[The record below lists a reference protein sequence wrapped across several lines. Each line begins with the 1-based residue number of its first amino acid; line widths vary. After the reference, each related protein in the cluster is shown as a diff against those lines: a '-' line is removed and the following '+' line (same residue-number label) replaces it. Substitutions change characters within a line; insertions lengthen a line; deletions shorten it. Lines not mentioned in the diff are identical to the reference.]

1 VKTAPLTVRIR
12 AVRLFLIGT
21 SLASMTAG
29 ALAQQAPV
37 PPPGATQPDAQ
48 VVADPAATTA
58 SSTEQATAD
67 AASPVSD
74 AEVIVTGSRI
84 GRTGFTAPT
93 PVTAL
98 SEQQLVQAS
107 PSTVAESLR
116 TLPAL
121 VNTSGPQRNSG
132 TVNGGQSFLDLR
144 SLGPT
149 RTLTLVDGRRFVTSA
164 LTGSVDVNLIP
175 AALIQRVE
183 VVTGGASAAYGSD
196 AVAGVVNFILDTSYS
211 GAKLDGYYGFSQRGD
226 NREVKLQGALGTD
239 FAGGR
244 GHVVVAGEY
253 FDNDGALPGKR
264 GWSSR
269 GSNLI
274 VGPAGGPRQISRSNV
289 LTVGTVG
296 GMFLTGTG
304 GTAAANA
311 QFAGTQFLPDGS
323 TAPYSFGS
331 YRSGGQQIGGDG
343 INTELIQQ
351 LVRPLQRQNV
361 FGRVEYEIADSTK
374 IFVEGLYGRSTTDYI
389 NAYNRHQFG
398 NPLTIRADNA
408 FLPAAIRAQ
417 AALTGVT
424 GFTFLRHSNERGF
437 VHTENDA
444 RTQRY
449 VVGAKGVL
457 SSWKWDA
464 YYQYGYSKQ
473 QTDILNVENVPRFT
487 AAIDAVVSPT
497 TGQIVCRSTLT
508 NPGNGCVPFN
518 PFGANRASE
527 AALDYVLG
535 TSSSTSRLRQ
545 HVVAGNLSGKL
556 LDGWAGPISLA
567 VGGEWRRERAEVTAD
582 PFSVAGAYLF
592 GNPQPWSGGYTVK
605 EAYVETVVPL
615 LANSPLGKDLEL
627 NAAGRVTDYST
638 SGSIWS
644 WKAGLSYTPF
654 DGLRLRGTRSRDI
667 RAPNVSELFNAGRMQ
682 TASPTDPF
690 RGGAIAQGIPIT
702 LGGNPN
708 LKPETAQTLTV
719 GIVVEPT
726 QIPRLS
732 FSVDYYNI
740 RIKDAIQTVTPQQL
754 LDQCFAGNQLACT
767 QTIRDANGVL
777 TRVLGIPINLAL
789 QQARGVDME
798 LAYRFDLGSLIGD
811 NSRLSLR
818 GLVAYLD
825 KLESTVP
832 GSAPINRAGEV
843 GLSPTPHWAGNASAN
858 LSSDFFSFF
867 LQGRLIGG
875 GKYDVTKT
883 AADLDLQNIKP
894 QFYLDGQISM
904 KLPPANGK
912 LELYVDVRNILDHD
926 PPFAPGAGNIAI
938 ATNAALYDLVG
949 RNFRFG
955 LRVRL

>member
-1 VKTAPLTVRIR
+1 MRKAPMNVRGR
-12 AVRLFLIGT
+12 ALRLLLIGA
-21 SLASMTAG
+21 SLASMTTGSWAQVASPRPAG
-29 ALAQQAPV
+29 AT
-37 PPPGATQPDAQ
+37 PPDPE
-48 VVADPAATTA
+48 VVADPAASTA

-67 AASPVSD
+67 AASPADGSD
-74 AEVIVTGSRI
+74 IVVTGSRI

-196 AVAGVVNFILDTSYS
+196 AVAGVVNFILDTNYS
-211 GAKLDGYYGFSQRGD
+211 GVKLDGYYGFSQRGD
-226 NREVKLQGALGTD
+226 NREVKLQGAAGTD

-244 GHVVVAGEY
+244 GHVVIAGEY

-264 GWSSR
+264 GWSSQ
-269 GSNLI
+269 GNNFI
-274 VGPAGGPRQISRSNV
+274 VGPAGGPKQISRSNV
-289 LTVGTVG
+289 LTVGTIG

-311 QFAGTQFLPDGS
+311 QFAGIQFLPDGS

-361 FGRVEYEIADSTK
+361 FARAEYEVAADTK
-374 IFVEGLYGRSTTDYI
+374 VFVEGLYGRSTTDYV

-408 FLPAAIRAQ
+408 FLPAALRAQ
-417 AALTGVT
+417 AALAGVT

-437 VHTENDA
+437 VHTENEA
-444 RTQRY
+444 QTQRY
-449 VVGAKGVL
+449 VAGAKGVL
-457 SSWKWDA
+457 GSWKWDA

-487 AAIDAVVSPT
+487 AAIDAVFSP
-497 TGQIVCRSTLT
+497 TGQIVCRTTLT
-508 NPGNGCVPFN
+508 NPTNGCVPFN

-527 AALDYVLG
+527 AALDYTRG

-545 HVVAGNLSGKL
+545 HVFGGNLSGKV

-567 VGGEWRRERAEVTAD
+567 VGGEWRRDRAEVTAD

-605 EAYVETVVPL
+605 EGYVETVVPL
-615 LANSPLGKDLEL
+615 LDNSPLGKNLEL

-654 DGLRLRGTRSRDI
+654 EGLRLRGTRSRDI

-702 LGGNPN
+702 LGGNPA
-708 LKPETAQTLTV
+708 LRPETAKTLTV
-719 GIVVEPT
+719 GLVLEPT
-726 QIPRLS
+726 QVPRLS

-740 RIKDAIQTVTPQQL
+740 KINDAIQTVTPQQL
-754 LDQCFAGNQLACT
+754 LDQCFGGNQLACS
-767 QTIRDANGVL
+767 QTIRDGNGVL

-798 LAYRFDLGSLIGD
+798 MAYRFDLGTLVGE
-811 NSRLSLR
+811 NSKLSLR

-832 GSAPINRAGEV
+832 GSPAIDRAGEV

-858 LSSDFFSFF
+858 LSSDLASLY

-875 GKYDVTKT
+875 GAYDVTKT
-883 AADLDLQNIKP
+883 AADLDLLHIKP
-894 QFYLDGQISM
+894 QFYLDGQLSM
-904 KLPPANGK
+904 KLPPADGK
-912 LELYVDVRNILDHD
+912 VELYLDIRNILDHD

-955 LRVRL
+955 VRVRM

>member
-1 VKTAPLTVRIR
+1 MRKAPLNVRAR
-12 AVRLFLIGT
+12 ATRLLLIGA
-21 SLASMTAG
+21 SLASMTTGAWAQVASPPPAG
-29 ALAQQAPV
+29 ATP
-37 PPPGATQPDAQ
+37 PDAD
-48 VVADPAATTA
+48 VVANPAASTA
-58 SSTEQATAD
+58 LSNEQATAD
-67 AASPVSD
+67 AATPPAD
-74 AEVIVTGSRI
+74 ADIVVTGSRI
-84 GRTGFTAPT
+84 ARTGFTSPT
-93 PVTAL
+93 PITAL

-144 SLGPT
+144 SLGPN

-183 VVTGGASAAYGSD
+183 VVTGGASSAYGSD
-196 AVAGVVNFILDTSYS
+196 AVAGVVNFILDTNYS
-211 GAKLDGYYGFSQRGD
+211 GVKLDSYYGFSQRGD
-226 NREVKLQGALGTD
+226 NREVKVQGALGTG

-244 GHVVVAGEY
+244 GHVVVAGEF
-253 FDNDGALPGKR
+253 FDNAGALPGKR
-264 GWSSR
+264 GWSSQ
-269 GSNLI
+269 GNNFI
-274 VGPAGGPRQISRSNV
+274 VGPAGGPKQISSTYV
-289 LTVGTVG
+289 LTVGTLG

-311 QFAGTQFLPDGS
+311 RFAGIQFLPDGS

-361 FGRVEYEIADSTK
+361 FARAEYEVAKDTK
-374 IFVEGLYGRSTTDYI
+374 VFVEGLYGRSTTDYV

-398 NPLTIRADNA
+398 NPLTIRPDNA
-408 FLPAAIRAQ
+408 FLPAAIRTQ

-424 GFTFLRHSNERGF
+424 GFTFLRHSDERGF
-437 VHTENDA
+437 VHTENEA
-444 RTQRY
+444 QTQRY
-449 VVGAKGVL
+449 VTGAKGVL
-457 SSWKWDA
+457 GDWKWDA

-487 AAIDAVVSPT
+487 AAIDAVVSPS
-497 TGQIVCRSTLT
+497 TGQIVCRSSLT
-508 NPGNGCVPFN
+508 NPTNGCVPFN
-518 PFGANRASE
+518 PFGENRASE
-527 AALDYVLG
+527 AALDYVRG

-545 HVVAGNLSGKL
+545 HVFAGNLSGKL
-556 LDGWAGPISLA
+556 IDGWAGPISLA
-567 VGGEWRRERAEVTAD
+567 VGGEWRRERARVTAD
-582 PFSVAGAYLF
+582 PLSIAGAYLF

-605 EAYVETVVPL
+605 EGYVETVVPL
-615 LANSPLGKDLEL
+615 LRNSPLGKDLEL
-627 NAAGRVTDYST
+627 NAAGRITDYST

-654 DGLRLRGTRSRDI
+654 EGLRLRGTRSRDI
-667 RAPNVSELFNAGRMQ
+667 RAPNLSELFNAGRMQ

-702 LGGNPN
+702 LGGNPT
-708 LKPETAQTLTV
+708 LQPETAKTLTV
-719 GIVVEPT
+719 GLVLEPT

-740 RIKDAIQTVTPQQL
+740 KIKDAIQTVTPQQL
-754 LDQCFAGNQLACT
+754 LDQCFAGNQLACS

-798 LAYRFDLGSLIGD
+798 LAYRFDLGSLVGD

-858 LSSDFFSFF
+858 LSSDFASLY

-875 GKYDVTKT
+875 GAYDVTKT
-883 AADLDLQNIKP
+883 AADLDLLHIKP

-912 LELYVDVRNILDHD
+912 VELYLDIRNILDHD

-955 LRVRL
+955 VRVRL